1 MLPRSPVRV
10 AEPTAAA
17 VTLPPGV
24 SELSCLQCSLRVPTE
39 GISGS
44 FVVAAYGGLPGNQ
57 PRLYGNFLA
66 IWEGT
71 VIPWTAQP
79 LGRVAISSDATAGAT
94 VIRGLAIGRDS
105 YTVAYG
111 LGESVTDICASVT
124 FGADGRTTGTRSVEL
139 GINLVESGSIAAHY
153 RTLPGYRPAKAGNW
167 IGLWRGEAS
176 PYDAPDPLARVAVAE
191 DVNEDDVA
199 IDGVALIAGRSY
211 TLVHFLGPEPTTAAA
226 LVTFEVDGG

>member
-1 MLPRSPVRV
+1 M
-10 AEPTAAA
+10 
-17 VTLPPGV
+17 
-24 SELSCLQCSLRVPTE
+24 QCSLRVPTE
-39 GISGS
+39 GIGDS
-44 FVVAAYGGLPGNQ
+44 FVIGEYAGLPGNQ
-57 PRLYGNFLA
+57 PGLYHNFLA

-79 LGRVAISSDATAGAT
+79 LGSVGISTGAT
-94 VIRGLAIGRDS
+94 VGAAVIRDLVIERDS

-124 FGADGRTTGTRSVEL
+124 FGADGQTTNSRTVEL
-139 GINLVESGSIAAHY
+139 GINLVDSGVVAAYY

-191 DVNEDDVA
+191 DFNEADVA

-211 TLVHFLGPEPTTAAA
+211 TLVHFLGAEPTTAAA
-226 LVTFEVDGG
+226 LVIFKFDGG